1 MKKHTAAAIDYFA
14 RHHSNECHIT
24 ADGRVFHKKEGAES
38 FASVLED
45 RTIESFTRREAEAS
59 ADQNSADEDKVDNG
73 NEPLSPNTPDTS
85 NTAND
90 TPQDAGNEAGT
101 PSLDAPADAGTPK
114 GEDAERA
121 EKIKEL
127 ENLEL
132 IPKNYNKMKSLASY
146 FKLEVGGKANAEDLI
161 SVLTEFKSKL
171 EK

>member
-38 FASVLED
+38 FASTLED
-45 RTIESFTRREAEAS
+45 RTIESFTRREAEES
-59 ADQNSADEDKVDNG
+59 ADQNSADEDKVDNEK
-73 NEPLSPNTPDTS
+73 EPLSPDTPDTS
-85 NTAND
+85 NSEDN
-90 TPQDAGNEAGT
+90 TPE
-101 PSLDAPADAGTPK
+101 DAGTQI
-114 GEDAERA
+114 GEGT

-161 SVLTEFKSKL
+161 SALTEFKTKL
-171 EK
+171 GK

>member
-38 FASVLED
+38 FASTLED

-73 NEPLSPNTPDTS
+73 KEPLSPDTLDAS
-85 NTAND
+85 NTADNA
-90 TPQDAGNEAGT
+90 PQDAGT
-101 PSLDAPADAGTPK
+101 SS
-114 GEDAERA
+114 GEDTERA

>member
-38 FASVLED
+38 FASTLED

-73 NEPLSPNTPDTS
+73 KELLSPDTPDAS
-85 NTAND
+85 NTEDN
-90 TPQDAGNEAGT
+90 TLQDADT
-101 PSLDAPADAGTPK
+101 LS
-114 GEDAERA
+114 GENTERA

-132 IPKNYNKMKSLASY
+132 IPKNYNQMKSLASY
-146 FKLEVGGKANAEDLI
+146 FKLEVGVKANAEDLI

>member
-38 FASVLED
+38 FASTLED

-73 NEPLSPNTPDTS
+73 KEQLSPDTPDAS
-85 NTAND
+85 NTEDN
-90 TPQDAGNEAGT
+90 TLQDADT
-101 PSLDAPADAGTPK
+101 LS
-114 GEDAERA
+114 GENTERA

-132 IPKNYNKMKSLASY
+132 IPKNYNQMKSLVSY
-146 FKLEVGGKANAEDLI
+146 FKLEVGVKANAEDLI
-161 SVLTEFKSKL
+161 SALTEFKSKL

>member
-38 FASVLED
+38 FASTLED

-73 NEPLSPNTPDTS
+73 KELLSPDTPDAS
-85 NTAND
+85 NTEDN
-90 TPQDAGNEAGT
+90 TLQDADT
-101 PSLDAPADAGTPK
+101 LS
-114 GEDAERA
+114 GENTERA

-132 IPKNYNKMKSLASY
+132 IPKNYNQMKTLASY
-146 FKLEVGGKANAEDLI
+146 FKLEVGVKANAEDLI

>member
-1 MKKHTAAAIDYFA
+1 MKKHTAAAIDYFS

-38 FASVLED
+38 FASTLEE

-73 NEPLSPNTPDTS
+73 KELLSPDTPDAS
-85 NTAND
+85 NTEDN
-90 TPQDAGNEAGT
+90 TLQDADT
-101 PSLDAPADAGTPK
+101 LS
-114 GEDAERA
+114 GENTERA

-132 IPKNYNKMKSLASY
+132 IPKNYNQMKTLASY
-146 FKLEVGGKANAEDLI
+146 FKLEVGVKANAEDLI

>member
-1 MKKHTAAAIDYFA
+1 MKKHTAAAIDYFD

-38 FASVLED
+38 FASTLED

-73 NEPLSPNTPDTS
+73 KEPLSPDTPDTS
-85 NTAND
+85 NTKDN
-90 TPQDAGNEAGT
+90 TPE
-101 PSLDAPADAGTPK
+101 DAGTQI
-114 GEDAERA
+114 GEGT

-161 SVLTEFKSKL
+161 SALTEFKTKL
-171 EK
+171 GK

>member
-14 RHHSNECHIT
+14 RHQSNECHIT

-38 FASVLED
+38 FASTLED

-73 NEPLSPNTPDTS
+73 KELLSPDTLDAS
-85 NTAND
+85 NTEDN
-90 TPQDAGNEAGT
+90 TLQDADT
-101 PSLDAPADAGTPK
+101 LS
-114 GEDAERA
+114 GENTERA

-132 IPKNYNKMKSLASY
+132 ISKNYNQMKSLVSY
-146 FKLEVGGKANAEDLI
+146 FKLEIGEKANAEDLI

>member
-38 FASVLED
+38 FASTLED

-73 NEPLSPNTPDTS
+73 KEPLSPDTLDAS
-85 NTAND
+85 NTADNA
-90 TPQDAGNEAGT
+90 PQDAGT
-101 PSLDAPADAGTPK
+101 SS
-114 GEDAERA
+114 GEDTERA

-161 SVLTEFKSKL
+161 SILTEFKSKL

>member
-38 FASVLED
+38 FASTLED

-73 NEPLSPNTPDTS
+73 KEPLSPDTLDTS
-85 NTAND
+85 NTADNA
-90 TPQDAGNEAGT
+90 PQDAAT
-101 PSLDAPADAGTPK
+101 PS
-114 GEDAERA
+114 GEDTERA

-161 SVLTEFKSKL
+161 SVLIEFKSKL

>member
-38 FASVLED
+38 FASTLED

-59 ADQNSADEDKVDNG
+59 ADQNSADEDKVDDEK
-73 NEPLSPNTPDTS
+73 EPLSPDTPDAS
-85 NTAND
+85 NTADNA
-90 TPQDAGNEAGT
+90 PQDAGT
-101 PSLDAPADAGTPK
+101 SS
-114 GEDAERA
+114 GEDTERA

-146 FKLEVGGKANAEDLI
+146 FKLEVGGKTNAEDLI
-161 SVLTEFKSKL
+161 SILTEFKSKL

>member
-38 FASVLED
+38 FASTLED

-73 NEPLSPNTPDTS
+73 KELLSPDTPDAS
-85 NTAND
+85 NTEDN
-90 TPQDAGNEAGT
+90 TLQDADT
-101 PSLDAPADAGTPK
+101 LS
-114 GEDAERA
+114 GENTERA

-161 SVLTEFKSKL
+161 SVLTEFKYKL

>member
-1 MKKHTAAAIDYFA
+1 MKKHTAAAIDYFS

-38 FASVLED
+38 FASALED

-73 NEPLSPNTPDTS
+73 KEPLSPDTPDTS
-85 NTAND
+85 NTADNA
-90 TPQDAGNEAGT
+90 PQDAGT
-101 PSLDAPADAGTPK
+101 PS

-161 SVLTEFKSKL
+161 SALTEFKSKL
-171 EK
+171 GK

>member
-1 MKKHTAAAIDYFA
+1 MKKHTAAAIDYFS

-38 FASVLED
+38 FASTLED

-73 NEPLSPNTPDTS
+73 KELLSPDTPDAS
-85 NTAND
+85 NTEDN
-90 TPQDAGNEAGT
+90 TLQDADT
-101 PSLDAPADAGTPK
+101 LS
-114 GEDAERA
+114 GENTERA

-132 IPKNYNKMKSLASY
+132 IPKNYNQMKSLASY
-146 FKLEVGGKANAEDLI
+146 FKLEVGVKANAEDLI

>member
-38 FASVLED
+38 FASTLED
-45 RTIESFTRREAEAS
+45 RTIDSFTRREAEAS

-73 NEPLSPNTPDTS
+73 KEPLSPDTPDAS
-85 NTAND
+85 NTADNA
-90 TPQDAGNEAGT
+90 PQDVGT
-101 PSLDAPADAGTPK
+101 SS
-114 GEDAERA
+114 GEDTERA

>member
-1 MKKHTAAAIDYFA
+1 MKKHTAAAIDYFS

-38 FASVLED
+38 FASTLED

-73 NEPLSPNTPDTS
+73 KEPLSPDTPDTS
-85 NTAND
+85 NTEDN
-90 TPQDAGNEAGT
+90 TPQDAGT
-101 PSLDAPADAGTPK
+101 PS
-114 GEDAERA
+114 GEDIERA

-132 IPKNYNKMKSLASY
+132 IPKNYNEMKSLASY
-146 FKLEVGGKANAEDLI
+146 FKLEVGVKANAEDLI

>member
-38 FASVLED
+38 FASTLED

-73 NEPLSPNTPDTS
+73 KEPLSPDTPEAS
-85 NTAND
+85 NTADNA
-90 TPQDAGNEAGT
+90 PQDAGT
-101 PSLDAPADAGTPK
+101 PS
-114 GEDAERA
+114 GEDTERA

-146 FKLEVGGKANAEDLI
+146 FKLEVGGKVNAEDLI

>member
-1 MKKHTAAAIDYFA
+1 MKKHTAAAIDYFS

-38 FASVLED
+38 FASTLED

-73 NEPLSPNTPDTS
+73 KELLSPDTPDAS
-85 NTAND
+85 NTEDN
-90 TPQDAGNEAGT
+90 TLQDADT
-101 PSLDAPADAGTPK
+101 LS
-114 GEDAERA
+114 GENTERA

-132 IPKNYNKMKSLASY
+132 IPKNYNQMKSLASY
-146 FKLEVGGKANAEDLI
+146 FKLEVGVKANAEDLI
-161 SVLTEFKSKL
+161 SVLTEFKYKL

>member
-38 FASVLED
+38 FASTLED

-73 NEPLSPNTPDTS
+73 KEPLSPYTPDAS
-85 NTAND
+85 NTADNA
-90 TPQDAGNEAGT
+90 PQDAGT
-101 PSLDAPADAGTPK
+101 PS
-114 GEDAERA
+114 GEDTERA